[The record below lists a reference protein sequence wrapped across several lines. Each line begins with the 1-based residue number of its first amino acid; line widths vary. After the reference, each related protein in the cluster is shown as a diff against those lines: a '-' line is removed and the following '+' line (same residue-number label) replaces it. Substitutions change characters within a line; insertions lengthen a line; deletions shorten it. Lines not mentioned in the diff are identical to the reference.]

1 MCLHGDPLRPL
12 VGQSTLVERIL
23 AQQERMAALADGMHS
38 TAARRKQPLFSEGD
52 LAGLLQSLYF

>member
-1 MCLHGDPLRPL
+1 M
-12 VGQSTLVERIL
+12 ERIL